1 MGDAVPTQ
9 GAFVQPTL
17 LTGLTEDNPAF
28 YEEFF
33 GPVSLI
39 FHAKDEDDAVRIAN
53 DSHFGL
59 GGSVFTTDIERG
71 KAVAARIDTGM
82 VFVNHPTLVKAD
94 VPFGGVKRSGYGRE
108 LTDLGLNE
116 FVNHKVIGVVDIDAE
131 F

>member
-1 MGDAVPTQ
+1 M
-9 GAFVQPTL
+9 
-17 LTGLTEDNPAF
+17 
-28 YEEFF
+28 
-33 GPVSLI
+33 
-39 FHAKDEDDAVRIAN
+39 RIAN